1 MSEINQKKKNEKKD
15 ELDIK
20 KIILISIISIIS
32 IGIIII
38 LYYLFSKEEGV
49 DRARIWNIL
58 EKWGQAIGIIEQNQT
73 IKSYEYNPLGE
84 EEHQPDGWKNAGGRR
99 NITKYY
105 KI

>member
-1 MSEINQKKKNEKKD
+1 MSEINEKKKNEKKN

-20 KIILISIISIIS
+20 KFILISIISIIS

-58 EKWGQAIGIIEQNQT
+58 EKCGQAIGIIEQNQT
-73 IKSYEYNPLGE
+73 LKVYKYNPLGE
-84 EEHQPDGWKNAGGRR
+84 EEYQPDGWRNAGGRKILQ
-99 NITKYY
+99 NIKN
-105 KI
+105 